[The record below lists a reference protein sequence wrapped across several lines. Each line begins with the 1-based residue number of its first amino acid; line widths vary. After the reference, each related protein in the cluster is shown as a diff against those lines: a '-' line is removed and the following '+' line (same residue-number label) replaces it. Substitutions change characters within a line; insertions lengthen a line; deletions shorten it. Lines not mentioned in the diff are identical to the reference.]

1 LQHEAFFLE
10 RHTVEVPSNTSDCGL
25 PARLSLMILTES
37 SVELARVERT
47 LMPYFFSNAA
57 LTGRTSWEMIWVVYQ
72 ITSPS
77 FLAASIKPGSAPGQT
92 RRPGSAGRHIERSTR
107 HGHLMAFPP

>member
-1 LQHEAFFLE
+1 
-10 RHTVEVPSNTSDCGL
+10 
-25 PARLSLMILTES
+25 MILTES

-77 FLAASIKPGSAPGQT
+77 FLAASIRAGSAPRADPAARITQAATIG
-92 RRPGSAGRHIERSTR
+92 RSTP
-107 HGHLMAFPP
+107 HGHLMAFLPQPRLGRRFVVGTSRRRAAAGA